1 MVLDRFRLD
10 GKVALISGGSRGIGK
25 GIAQAYAQAGAT
37 VVIASRRQESCDA
50 AAADIRAAGGRAL
63 GIAAHVGR
71 LEQIEALVRRT
82 LAECGGIDILVNNAG
97 TNPAFGPL
105 VNVELGAWD
114 KVFEVNLRGPFW
126 LTRTVVE
133 TGRFDGGVVL
143 NMGSVGGLI
152 AEPMIGAYDVAKAA
166 LHHLTRVLARELGP
180 RGIRVNA
187 LAPGVVRT
195 PFAAALHESPE
206 FQARLRERTALGRI
220 AEVDDVVGAALFL
233 VSPAAAFITGQV
245 LVIDGGY
252 TA

>member
-1 MVLDRFRLD
+1 MPGRLM
-10 GKVALISGGSRGIGK
+10 GRTALVTGASRGIGRA
-25 GIAQAYAQAGAT
+25 IAIALANEGAR
-37 VVIASRRQESCDA
+37 VGVNYVSNADAADAVARAIAS
-50 AAADIRAAGGRAL
+50 AGGEARTFQGNVAVSADADRVMK
-63 GIAAHVGR
+63 GFQEWTGGR
-71 LEQIEALVRRT
+71 
-82 LAECGGIDILVNNAG
+82 IDILVNNAG